1 MEAQG
6 FLQGT
11 HNHDGRKRPDGA
23 AAAVQMTGVA
33 PVQDEVAVTG
43 TAFITGISGQDG
55 YYLAKHLVNLGWQV
69 HGMTRSG
76 DAPQQLPEP
85 VIVHTGDLA
94 ERARLC
100 SLIEEVEPDTIFNL
114 GGTSSVAASW
124 QQPYETS
131 ISTGA
136 AAIALLEAAWQLQK
150 RSGRDVRFLQ
160 ASSAEIFG
168 NATQVPQ
175 NELTPVR
182 PISPYGSAKAFAHH
196 AVGTYRARGLFASSA
211 ILYNHESLRRPPSF
225 VTRRI
230 TLGVAA
236 IALGLKDR
244 LSLGNLASIRD
255 FGWAPD
261 YVDAL
266 ARIAA
271 ADQAED
277 FVVATGVSHSVRE
290 FAESAFAAAGIAD
303 GMDHVDMDS
312 RFRRP
317 VDAAEM
323 RGDASKIAAKL
334 GWTANTPFQRIVEA
348 MVEHDIEVVREHGL
362 AALPAD

>member
-1 MEAQG
+1 
-6 FLQGT
+6 LQE
-11 HNHDGRKRPDGA
+11 
-23 AAAVQMTGVA
+23 Q
-33 PVQDEVAVTG
+33 
-43 TAFITGISGQDG
+43 
-55 YYLAKHLVNLGWQV
+55 
-69 HGMTRSG
+69 
-76 DAPQQLPEP
+76 
-85 VIVHTGDLA
+85 
-94 ERARLC
+94 
-100 SLIEEVEPDTIFNL
+100 
-114 GGTSSVAASW
+114 
-124 QQPYETS
+124 
-131 ISTGA
+131 
-136 AAIALLEAAWQLQK
+136 
-150 RSGRDVRFLQ
+150 SGRDVRFLQ

-168 NATQVPQ
+168 NATQIPQ
-175 NELTPVR
+175 DELTPVR
-182 PISPYGSAKAFAHH
+182 PITPYGSAKAFAHH

-244 LSLGNLASIRD
+244 LSLGNLESIRD

-271 ADQAED
+271 ADHADD
-277 FVVATGVSHSVRE
+277 FVVATGVSHSVKQ
-290 FAESAFAAAGIAD
+290 FAESAFDAAGISD
-303 GMDHVDMDS
+303 GLERVDLDS

-323 RGDASKIAAKL
+323 RGDSSKIAAKL
-334 GWTANTPFQRIVEA
+334 GWTATTTFKRIVQT
-348 MVEHDIEVVREHGL
+348 MVEHDIELVREHGL

>member
-1 MEAQG
+1 
-6 FLQGT
+6 
-11 HNHDGRKRPDGA
+11 
-23 AAAVQMTGVA
+23 MTIVA
-33 PVQDEVAVTG
+33 PVRDEAAMTR
-43 TAFITGISGQDG
+43 TAFITGVSGQDG
-55 YYLAKHLVNLGWQV
+55 YYLAQHLVSAGWQV

-76 DAPQQLPEP
+76 DAPKHLPKP
-85 VIVHTGDLA
+85 VTVHIGDLA
-94 ERARLC
+94 NPARLGA
-100 SLIEEVEPDTIFNL
+100 LIEEVQPDTIFNL

-124 QQPYETS
+124 RQPYETS

-136 AAIALLEAAWQLQK
+136 ASIALLEAAWQLQEQ
-150 RSGRDVRFLQ
+150 SGRDVRFLQ

-168 NATQVPQ
+168 NATQIPQ
-175 NELTPVR
+175 DELTPVR
-182 PISPYGSAKAFAHH
+182 PITPYGSAKAFAHH

-244 LSLGNLASIRD
+244 LSLGNLESIRD

-271 ADQAED
+271 ADQADD

-290 FAESAFAAAGIAD
+290 FAECAFAAAGISD
-303 GMDHVDMDS
+303 GLERVDLDS

-323 RGDASKIAAKL
+323 RGDSSKIAAKL
-334 GWTANTPFQRIVEA
+334 GWTATTTFKRIVQS
-348 MVEHDIEVVREHGL
+348 MVEHDIELVREHGL